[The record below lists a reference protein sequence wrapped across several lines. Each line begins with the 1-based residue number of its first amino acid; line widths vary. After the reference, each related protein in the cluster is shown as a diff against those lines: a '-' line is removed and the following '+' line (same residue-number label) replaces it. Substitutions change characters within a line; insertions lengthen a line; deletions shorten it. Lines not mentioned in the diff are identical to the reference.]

1 MRRESG
7 SISSSD
13 RSRRQRQRGQAA
25 TELAISSIVLLLILA
40 GLIDLSRVFYF
51 NVDLLGASR
60 EGARHGVWYDVP
72 TRTNPYLY
80 DGEVLNAVNANLVG
94 AGLPA
99 ATGNQ
104 SVSTGCPIPT
114 DGNAYG
120 NPPYTQNLYPTAV
133 NSPYVY
139 LCYTPP
145 NPANAGCSIGTT
157 AVASRTGPTTDNCW
171 RLGDLHVI
179 VLMSYG
185 LVTPIL
191 QNFLGNG
198 FQVAANSHMEIQGKP

>member
-1 MRRESG
+1 MASDSGTPRPQRR
-7 SISSSD
+7 
-13 RSRRQRQRGQAA
+13 RQRGQAA

-80 DGEVLNAVNANLVG
+80 DNEVLNAVNANLAG
-94 AGLPA
+94 AGLPTA
-99 ATGNQ
+99 SANQ
-104 SVSTGCPIPT
+104 STTTGCPIPT
-114 DGNAYG
+114 NGNAYG
-120 NPPYTQNLYPTAV
+120 NPPYSSSLYPTAL
-133 NSPYVY
+133 NTPNVY

-145 NPANAGCSIGTT
+145 NPANPGCTIGTT
-157 AVASRTGPTTDNCW
+157 QVASRTATTTDNCW